1 MIYDNH
7 GRIINYLR
15 LSVTDRCNLR
25 CRYCMPQ
32 QGLEWLPSGALMSY
46 EEMLRLC
53 SLLSREGVEKVRITG
68 GEPFIRKDLIHFL
81 SSLVKI
87 NGIKNVSITT
97 NGILLGPYIPQL
109 KSLGIHSINLSL
121 DTVNRQRFFEI
132 TRRDE
137 LPAVLNTLET
147 LLSHDMDVKINA
159 VVMEGRNTEDII
171 ELIGLTK
178 QLPVSVR
185 FIEEMPFNGEGH
197 AYSGL
202 QWNHTRILEYIKSF
216 YPHVQKIPDPP
227 FSTSFNYSIPGHLGS
242 FGIIAAYSRS
252 FCGTCNRI
260 RITPQGM
267 IKTCLY
273 GEGVLNVKDLFRE
286 GLSDSTIKA
295 KLMDVF
301 QKRAVDGWE
310 ADKLKST
317 EVHPS
322 MSEIG
327 G

>member
-1 MIYDNH
+1 
-7 GRIINYLR
+7 
-15 LSVTDRCNLR
+15 
-25 CRYCMPQ
+25 MPQ

-53 SLLSREGVEKVRITG
+53 SLLAKEGVEKVRITG

-81 SSLVKI
+81 SALVKI

-97 NGILLGPYIPQL
+97 NGILVGPFIPTL

-121 DTVNRQRFFEI
+121 DTINRERFFEI

-137 LPAVLNTLET
+137 LPAVLKTLET
-147 LLSHDMDVKINA
+147 LLDHDMDVKINA
-159 VVMEGRNTEDII
+159 VVMEGKNTEDII
-171 ELIGLTK
+171 ELIGLTR

-197 AYSGL
+197 TYSGL

-216 YPHVQKIPDPP
+216 YPDVQKIPDPP
-227 FSTSFNYSIPGHLGS
+227 FSTSSNYLIPGHIGS

-273 GEGVLNVKDLFRE
+273 GEGVLNVKDLFRA

-301 QKRAVDGWE
+301 QKRAANGWE

>member
-25 CRYCMPQ
+25 CLYCMPQ
-32 QGLEWLPSGALMSY
+32 QGLEWVPSGELMSY

-53 SLLSREGVEKVRITG
+53 SLLAREGVEKVRITG

-81 SSLVKI
+81 SALVKI

-97 NGILLGPYIPQL
+97 NGILLGPFIPTL

-121 DTVNRQRFFEI
+121 DTINRQRFFAI

-137 LPAVLNTLET
+137 LPAVMETLET
-147 LLSHDMDVKINA
+147 LLSHGMDVKINA

-171 ELIGLTK
+171 ELVGLTK
-178 QLPVSVR
+178 ELPVSVR

-197 AYSGL
+197 EFSGL
-202 QWNHTRILEYIKSF
+202 HWNHTRILEYIKSF
-216 YPHVQKIPDPP
+216 YPDVQKIPDPP
-227 FSTSFNYSIPGHLGS
+227 FSTSFNYSIPGHIGS

-260 RITPQGM
+260 RVTPQGT

-273 GEGVLNVKDLFRE
+273 GEGVMNVKDLFRE
-286 GLSDSTIKA
+286 GLSDTTIKG

-301 QKRAVDGWE
+301 QKRAADGWE

>member
-1 MIYDNH
+1 
-7 GRIINYLR
+7 
-15 LSVTDRCNLR
+15 
-25 CRYCMPQ
+25 MPQ
-32 QGLEWLPSGALMSY
+32 QGLDWVPSKELMSY

-53 SLLSREGVEKVRITG
+53 SLLAQEGVEKIRITG

-81 SSLVKI
+81 SALVKI
-87 NGIKNVSITT
+87 DGIKNVSITT
-97 NGILLGPYIPQL
+97 NGVLLGPFITTL
-109 KSLGIHSINLSL
+109 KALGIHSINLSL
-121 DTVNRQRFFEI
+121 DTINRQRFFAI

-137 LPAVLNTLET
+137 LPAVMETLEK
-147 LLSHDMDVKINA
+147 LLSHGMDVKINA
-159 VVMEGRNTEDII
+159 VVMEGKNTEDII
-171 ELIGLTK
+171 ELVGLTK
-178 QLPVSVR
+178 ELPVSVR

-202 QWNHTRILEYIKSF
+202 LWNHTRILEYIKAF
-216 YPHVQKIPDPP
+216 YPDVQKIPDPP
-227 FSTSFNYSIPGHLGS
+227 FSTSYNYSIPGHNGS

-260 RITPQGM
+260 RVTPQGTV
-267 IKTCLY
+267 KTCLY

-286 GLSDSTIKA
+286 GLSDSAIKG

-301 QKRAVDGWE
+301 QKRAADGWE